1 VVANLSRSR
10 IRFPVKAVAFDLD
23 DTLFDRR
30 AALGVLLD
38 RWYSWVLPLGEVLEV
53 DRDGQAPRD
62 GFFSWLAE
70 RFPGPGQDPR
80 RLARS
85 FHRTFPSCIAP
96 DRAVVGVLDRL
107 RDSGMRLGLL
117 SNGSPGVQMAK
128 LRACGAAGH
137 FRKERRL
144 FSGAIRLEK
153 PDPRAFRL
161 LASRLDCD
169 PEEILF
175 VGDDPVRDIAGAAAA
190 GMMTCRLRRPGR
202 AGGSEGAEIESMAEL
217 PNLLSAIV

>member
-1 VVANLSRSR
+1 MVANNSGSRFG
-10 IRFPVKAVAFDLD
+10 FPIKAVAFDLD

-30 AALGVLLD
+30 AALEILLD
-38 RWYSWVLPLGEVLEV
+38 RWYSWVVLVEDVFEV

-62 GFFSWLAE
+62 EFFRWLAE
-70 RFPGPGQDPR
+70 RDPASGEDAH
-80 RLARS
+80 RLARR
-85 FHRTFPSCIAP
+85 FHRAFPSCIAP
-96 DRAVVGVLDRL
+96 DWEVIEVLDQL
-107 RDSGMRLGLL
+107 RGSGLRLGLL
-117 SNGSPGVQMAK
+117 SNGSPGMQMAK

-137 FRKERRL
+137 FSNGCLL

-161 LASRLDCD
+161 LASRLGCD
-169 PEEILF
+169 PGEVLF

-202 AGGSEGAEIESMAEL
+202 TDECEGLTIESMTEL
-217 PNLLSAIV
+217 LQLLTAHA